1 MERLKETIDKMRPW
15 ILVVLIGITFYEVL
29 EHLVPVW
36 KAVSTIASVFM
47 PFVVGAALAWLLDIP
62 VRRLESTK
70 VMKRGL
76 AITIVLVGVIL
87 FFVLLVEMVVPQL
100 TLSAKS
106 FMENAPDYIQNVEDF
121 VKKIP
126 VVNQLD
132 VSQSVLFDWD
142 MISSKGVD
150 LLSNYGGSLLSYGME
165 FGSSLLSVLT
175 SIVFSVYVLLEKDN
189 MVRQMKM
196 IFKALFSPKICEG
209 ILHIYNLAD
218 KMMTGFLVGKII
230 DSLIIGVLTAV
241 LMTIFHIPFVPLI
254 SVLVGITNIIPI
266 FGPIIGGVIGA
277 VLILLAEPSHFIVF
291 VILIIIIQQTDGH
304 FIGPKILGDTVGLST
319 AWTLFAI
326 LIGGELF
333 GFAGMVLGVPVFAVM
348 YSLIR
353 EFIYKRLERA
363 DCKSDVAHQNET

>member
-291 VILIIIIQQTDGH
+291 VILIVIIQQTDGH

>member
-100 TLSAKS
+100 TLSARS
-106 FMENAPDYIQNVEDF
+106 FMENAPDYVQNVEDF

-132 VSQSVLFDWD
+132 ISQSVLFDWD

-150 LLSNYGGSLLSYGME
+150 LLSNYGGNLLTYGME

-277 VLILLAEPSHFIVF
+277 VLILLAEPSRFIVF

-363 DCKSDVAHQNET
+363 DYKSDADNQKET

>member
-106 FMENAPDYIQNVEDF
+106 FMENAPDYVQNVEDF

-132 VSQSVLFDWD
+132 ISQSVLFDWD

-150 LLSNYGGSLLSYGME
+150 LLSNYGGNLLTYGME

-277 VLILLAEPSHFIVF
+277 VLILLAEPSRFIVF

-363 DCKSDVAHQNET
+363 DYKSDADNQKET